1 MRSNRQY
8 LNLPNG
14 EMKTGIFGVDVDKVI
29 LALQWYDKEYVH
41 TSRKVRS
48 MFRSMTVKRSEDG
61 EIIFKFPT
69 YRDTPAGVLN
79 SIAYNIKDTMYWV
92 SKGSPIGE
100 VHGTNYMEHLD
111 DEISIM
117 FGDHYLGFV
126 DYRPDLACM
135 KGCALKITVGYIR
148 ALYEILMKRPESG
161 IIAKYGEDIVEQ
173 IKGARYNGFVQGAV
187 TEMRNE
193 IAKLTK
199 ERSAIID
206 QVESACNA
214 EIRKVDDEIRKKWRA
229 VKNEKTSQIDAQI
242 AQLENDIKNM
252 IEESAAGI

>member
-1 MRSNRQY
+1 MRSNREY

-14 EMKTGIFGVDVDKVI
+14 ELKTGLFGVDVDKVI

-41 TSRKVRS
+41 TSRKSRS
-48 MFRSMTVKRSEDG
+48 MFGAMSVKRSQDG
-61 EIIFKFPT
+61 EIIFRFPT
-69 YRDTPAGVLN
+69 YKQIPAGVLN
-79 SIAYNIKDTMYWV
+79 SVAYNIKDTMYWV
-92 SKGSPIGE
+92 SRGSPIGE

-117 FGDHYLGFV
+117 FGDHYLSFV

-135 KGCALKITVGYIR
+135 KGCELKITVAYIR
-148 ALYEILMKRPESG
+148 ALYEILMKRPEAS
-161 IIAKYGEDIVEQ
+161 IIAKYGEDIFEQ

-193 IAKLTK
+193 ITKLTK

-214 EIRKVDDEIRKKWRA
+214 EIRKVDDEIRKKWRV
-229 VKNEKTSQIDAQI
+229 VKNEKTDQINAKI
-242 AQLENDIKNM
+242 AQLENEIKNM
-252 IEESAAGI
+252 IEESALGI